1 MVSTTHSEP
10 LRYLSPQGP
19 QGAGKGMKYRTDR
32 IVRNEHGQLVG
43 YTDWIGGPTISRVS
57 AVCPDGNTRWAH
69 VSDEPDTYFSI
80 PAYVNNGANGRV
92 AGWIGHE
99 DGRWHFYARS
109 DQKPVAWKKVAPQL
123 RIPTHVKSIQLSPA
137 T

>member
-1 MVSTTHSEP
+1 
-10 LRYLSPQGP
+10 
-19 QGAGKGMKYRTDR
+19 MKYRTDR

-43 YTDWIGGPTISRVS
+43 YVDWIGGPTLSRVS
-57 AVCPDGNTRWAH
+57 AVCPDGDTRWAH
-69 VSDEPDTYFSI
+69 VTGEPDTFFSI

-99 DGRWHFYARS
+99 DGHWRFYTSLDRQPADWGS
-109 DQKPVAWKKVAPQL
+109 PGAL
-123 RIPTHVKSIQLSPA
+123 RIPRHIKSIELPPA